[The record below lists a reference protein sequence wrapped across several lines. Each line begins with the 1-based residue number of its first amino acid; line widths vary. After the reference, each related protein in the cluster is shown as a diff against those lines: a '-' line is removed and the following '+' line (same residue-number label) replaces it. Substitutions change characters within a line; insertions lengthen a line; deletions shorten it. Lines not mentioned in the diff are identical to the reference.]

1 MSSSESYPSKVLVS
15 GELSSDG
22 LALLGKSFDV
32 HEYRQALLEPNLLEI
47 IANFDALVVRSETKV
62 TKVVLQAGRNLK
74 VVARAGVGVD
84 NIDVAEATKLGI
96 VVVNSPSGNIGA
108 AAEHTI
114 ALMMAMARRIP
125 DALGLIVARLA
136 KGLGMTVV
144 AFDPYTSPTIAA
156 AAGVRLVSLLTELLP
171 IVDFLTIHTPLIAS
185 TRGMIGPT
193 ELEEMKPGSRILNVA
208 RGGTVDEG
216 ALLATLKS
224 GHLAGAALDV
234 FITEPPTADS
244 VTAKLIAHPRVIA
257 TPHLGASTIE
267 AEENVSIDVCEQV
280 VDILV
285 NGSLPRSAVNAPL
298 ILPEEYQK
306 LQPFVRLVEKMGS
319 LYTQHYDGRPGG
331 FMNRNTFELT
341 YKGDL
346 ASLTNTKPLFAAF
359 IKGLL
364 APVSGSEGIN
374 VNIVNAEIVAHDRGI
389 VVNEQRFREPN
400 EDTSYSSLVTLVA
413 RPPSR
418 ASSLTRGAKN
428 LLRSQ
433 DEGSSP
439 RIISGTCSGDRPLI
453 TRLGKFEAQFE
464 PEGNLLICE
473 DNDLPG
479 KVGVVGSILGQE
491 GVNINF
497 MTVSSESSDDETG
510 SKVESRIADK
520 DGSACY
526 ENEGPLLG
534 SQRVLMILGIDREVS
549 VHIMGEIARMLG
561 VVTARVVKL

>member
-1 MSSSESYPSKVLVS
+1 M
-15 GELSSDG
+15 
-22 LALLGKSFDV
+22 
-32 HEYRQALLEPNLLEI
+32 
-47 IANFDALVVRSETKV
+47 
-62 TKVVLQAGRNLK
+62 
-74 VVARAGVGVD
+74 
-84 NIDVAEATKLGI
+84 
-96 VVVNSPSGNIGA
+96 
-108 AAEHTI
+108 
-114 ALMMAMARRIP
+114 
-125 DALGLIVARLA
+125 GLIVARLA

-331 FMNRNTFELT
+331 SMNRNTFELT
-341 YKGDL
+341 YQGDL